1 MNGQPELIDGQCA
14 NGCTPEENNAP
25 YRIGGL
31 TWSLP
36 VGHRIEDY
44 LLFYV
49 GSDDSAF
56 ANISMTYNTCEI
68 GVSFSFLCVKL
79 SLFALIYLAVNAV
92 FQMHCLCFSLLRI
105 VSLSVLRLQ
114 KSSIKYYL
122 LLYLFL
128 PPNQNKVTSPFS
140 FLCWFNKMCFFQ
152 FSLLIFYIQMV
163 VLVYNSSLKMK
174 RLLTF

>member
-36 VGHRIEDY
+36 VGHRMEDY

-56 ANISMTYNTCEI
+56 ANILMTYNTCEI
-68 GVSFSFLCVKL
+68 GEGFSFLCVKL
-79 SLFALIYLAVNAV
+79 SLFALIYLAVKTEDCLSDAV
-92 FQMHCLCFSLLRI
+92 PLHLLAGNLSHLVFGDCKSPPSNTIYFCISFYFPIRTILLFLSLL
-105 VSLSVLRLQ
+105 V
-114 KSSIKYYL
+114 
-122 LLYLFL
+122 
-128 PPNQNKVTSPFS
+128 
-140 FLCWFNKMCFFQ
+140 
-152 FSLLIFYIQMV
+152 
-163 VLVYNSSLKMK
+163 
-174 RLLTF
+174 